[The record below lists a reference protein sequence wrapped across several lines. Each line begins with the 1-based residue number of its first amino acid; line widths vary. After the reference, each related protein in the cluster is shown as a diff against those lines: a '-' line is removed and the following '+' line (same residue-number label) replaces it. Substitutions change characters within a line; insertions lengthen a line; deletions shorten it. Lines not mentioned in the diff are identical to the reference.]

1 MRRHQVSQVVAAGAA
16 LLLAS
21 CGGSGG
27 AATQTIIGTEIL
39 TNTGAA
45 PANGPCSGDYGAAT
59 FEDLGTGTMVGVT
72 DQNGNVIGTGKLGPG
87 TVNSASG
94 GECVWKFKVRVPTNV
109 TAYNIQVGQR
119 ATVTFAQSNLA
130 SNKWA
135 AVLTVDGTG
144 G

>member
-1 MRRHQVSQVVAAGAA
+1 

-21 CGGSGG
+21 CGGGG
-27 AATQTIIGTEIL
+27 AATQTIAGTEIL

-59 FEDLGTGTMVGVT
+59 FEDLGTGTTVGVT
-72 DQNGNVIGTGKLGPG
+72 DQSGNGIGTAKLGPG
-87 TVNSASG
+87 TVNSANG
-94 GECVWKFKVRVPTNV
+94 GECVWKFKVRVPTNA

-119 ATVTFAQSNLA
+119 AIVTFAQSNLA
-130 SNKWA
+130 ANKWA

>member
-1 MRRHQVSQVVAAGAA
+1 MRRSRTSYVVAGIAVLMFAA
-16 LLLAS
+16 
-21 CGGSGG
+21 CTGGG
-27 AATQTIIGTEIL
+27 AATQTITGTEIL
-39 TNTGAA
+39 TNTGAT
-45 PANGPCSGDYGAAT
+45 PANAPCSGDYGAAT
-59 FEDLGTGTMVGVT
+59 FEDLGTGAIVGVT
-72 DQNGNVIGTGKLGPG
+72 DQNGNAIGTGKLGQG
-87 TVNSASG
+87 LVNSANG

-119 ATVTFAQSNLA
+119 PIVTFTQSILS